1 MRSCFMGTEL
11 VIQDEKSSGEDGG
24 DGPTAKCN
32 LLAC

>member
-24 DGPTAKCN
+24 DGPIAKCN